1 MSNCCFTKTEKTPI
15 GQSNTYQKYV
25 MLLTVTRMVNSQSI
39 HVYLIVWIRRCYVT
53 ITARSL
59 ACHMVSIC
67 SVLISINL
75 LFLYSLT

>member
-39 HVYLIVWIRRCYVT
+39 HVYLIVWIRRGYVT

-75 LFLYSLT
+75 LFSYSLT

>member
-39 HVYLIVWIRRCYVT
+39 HVYLIVWIRCCYVT

-59 ACHMVSIC
+59 ACHWF
-67 SVLISINL
+67 
-75 LFLYSLT
+75 LFAVY